1 MLGES
6 VVLWRESP
14 CCDQRRSP
22 SLSKLVSSCVFALS
36 RRWMYD
42 FASGIIAIL
51 CKGIDLLN
59 RMGQIILEHDRIDY
73 CVILV

>member
-6 VVLWRESP
+6 VEHWRESP
-14 CCDQRRSP
+14 RCGQRRSP
-22 SLSKLVSSCVFALS
+22 SLSKFVSSCVFALS
-36 RRWMYD
+36 RRWMYHS
-42 FASGIIAIL
+42 ASGIIAIL

-59 RMGQIILEHDRIDY
+59 GMGQIILEHDRIDY